1 MPSEMLSIRSEEEPI
16 FAFYRYNPSMGGAVL
31 FTLLFMGTTFYHIFQ
46 MFKTRTWFFIPFVI
60 GGLCMYYL
68 TKYGSVSELTR
79 TVEIVGYIGRAASS
93 KQSPDW
99 TLGPYIVQTLCLL
112 LAPALLAASI
122 YMLLGRIILVLQAE
136 SHAILK
142 KKWLTKIFVTG
153 DVMSFLLQG
162 AGGGIQSSGSLD
174 GMKTGER
181 IIIAGLFVQ
190 IIFFGFFIVV
200 AVLFDLKL
208 RKYRIPRCFSGE
220 IPWRKHL
227 NILYATSLL
236 ILIRS
241 VFRLV
246 EYIQGNQGYLLHHE
260 VYLYVFDSLLILI
273 AMIFFNVAHPS
284 EITRLLDVMPDYELS
299 RNPSEQIVKPYGV

>member
-1 MPSEMLSIRSEEEPI
+1 MFLRSDEEPI

-60 GGLCMYYL
+60 GGLF
-68 TKYGSVSELTR
+68 
-79 TVEIVGYIGRAASS
+79 EIVGYIGRAASS

-174 GMKTGER
+174 SMKTGER

-220 IPWRKHL
+220 VPWRKHL
-227 NILYATSLL
+227 NILYATSIL

-241 VFRLV
+241 AFRLV
-246 EYIQGNQGYLLHHE
+246 EYIQGNNGYLLRHE
-260 VYLYVFDSLLILI
+260 VYLYLFDSLLMLI
-273 AMIFFNVAHPS
+273 AMIIFNVAHPS

-299 RNPSEQIVKPYGV
+299 PNAADQIVKPYGV